1 MTHELLLQEL
11 SALSPFAVVLAAWN
25 TSAKIQQVHLLVNT
39 QLTDAVNRFKR
50 AELEIETLKKEIE
63 KLLILIREKR

>member
-1 MTHELLLQEL
+1 MTHELLLQAL
-11 SALSPFAVVLAAWN
+11 SASSPIAVVLAAWI
-25 TSAKIQQVHLLVNT
+25 TTVKIQQVHLLVNT